1 MHGIGARTIVFVLIY
16 RQYSLFNLVVPPDF
30 RFGGSTQPDN
40 SFSGRNFGVMA
51 ASPFYEDSE
60 FLSEEDICE
69 ERTDYVFAKRPGS
82 SWTARLCHIGIEE
95 ETLCEMQGVSLS
107 TLEEIWS
114 ATSIDSLTEQVLS
127 AFQIPEVTP
136 IGLLQQFGLQRELSR
151 TTFSVQS

>member
-1 MHGIGARTIVFVLIY
+1 
-16 RQYSLFNLVVPPDF
+16 
-30 RFGGSTQPDN
+30 
-40 SFSGRNFGVMA
+40 MA
-51 ASPFYEDSE
+51 ASPFYEDSSEISTESE
-60 FLSEEDICE
+60 FLDEDDIYE
-69 ERTDYVFAKRPGS
+69 KRTDYDCAKRPGS
-82 SWTARLCHIGIEE
+82 SWTARLYHIGIEE
-95 ETLCEMQGVSLS
+95 ETLCKMQGVSLS